1 MNTGNHHR
9 GFFITT
15 IWTLGLLLLGSIVH
29 ATESSLAC
37 PDWPTC
43 FGTFMP
49 EMTGGVF
56 WEHLHRLAAAGLVLI
71 FISATYLAWRPELER
86 PPVRRW
92 ALAGIGLLVVQSVL
106 GGMTVLMRLPD
117 AISTM
122 HLALAFLFLTLATVL
137 TVVTS
142 RTWTVEHRSWQD
154 VRDLRELAVTATSLT
169 FLQSILGGAVRH
181 TDAGLAC
188 PDVPLCLGQW
198 IPPLQSPAVT
208 LHFSHRVTGL
218 LLLVASLMLSVR
230 AMRRLSPSLT
240 RTLAL
245 SAGVLIVLQIALGF
259 LSVYTR
265 LSVVTVSLHTLLAAS
280 LLSVTAALS
289 ALSWGPGKGASTL
302 QTPLGSRK
310 AVATN
315 GS

>member
-9 GFFITT
+9 GFLITT

-142 RTWTVEHRSWQD
+142 RTWTVEHSSWQD

-302 QTPLGSRK
+302 RTPLGSRK
-310 AVATN
+310 DVATN